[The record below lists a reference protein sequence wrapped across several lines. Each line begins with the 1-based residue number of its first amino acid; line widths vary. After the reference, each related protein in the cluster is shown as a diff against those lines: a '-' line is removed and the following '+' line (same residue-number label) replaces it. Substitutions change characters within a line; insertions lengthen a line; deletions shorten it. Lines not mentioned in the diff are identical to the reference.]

1 MFNRNKIKILESENK
16 ELKKQFL
23 TLTDNYNEY
32 ARRMSEESRIRDI
45 EYNNLQKK
53 LLNILSKN
61 KKLEEIK
68 MENHINELIEFKMNK
83 FSGFTKTEDVL
94 KSNRH
99 FYRAQQARRRKYLKH
114 LK

>member
-53 LLNILSKN
+53 L
-61 KKLEEIK
+61 
-68 MENHINELIEFKMNK
+68 
-83 FSGFTKTEDVL
+83 
-94 KSNRH
+94 
-99 FYRAQQARRRKYLKH
+99 
-114 LK
+114 